1 MEDIVS
7 IIRTGNLAAL
17 KEFLVENPRGMNV
30 QTQEGVW
37 ALQEIMRRGD
47 LEMAQF
53 AVEYTIVNL
62 NLTDRAGNTV
72 LHYGVESGNPELV
85 RYLVERVG
93 CSIVQANRA
102 GETPL
107 DLAQR
112 LGYRELQGFF
122 EEKLGVGAAELYHN
136 PVCPGMHPD
145 PSIVRVGEDY
155 YMVHSSFLYFP
166 CIPVSHSRDLI
177 HWEVIG
183 HAITNPDWG
192 RLQGLDGGRG
202 YWAPDISY
210 YEGRFYI
217 TATYRLNEGGMPQRL
232 QMVTSSERPEGPY
245 GEPVFLEEDGIDP
258 SIFTDVDGRRYM
270 LLNRGARIFEISRD
284 AREILSRP
292 QLLWYG
298 DCKKATEGPHMLY
311 KDGYY
316 YLFMAEGGTG
326 KGHRVTVARSRE
338 LMGVYEPCPH
348 NPILRQWDEQGRLQC
363 CGHGMPVETQDGDW
377 YMVYLCT
384 RAGEGGY
391 ATLGRETALEPMSWT
406 ADGWPVVN
414 QHRGPSDQQKRPV
427 LTESGKGSTVQSVA
441 EETGRG
447 STVQSKAAGISEL
460 PDPEK
465 GRWGEWSTIRGL
477 VPGTFV
483 QEAGGLVINGNGRD
497 LNTSDYC
504 SLLLLHQSAFCF
516 EMGCRVSVERQK
528 AAQTEGERE
537 KAVQIEGAQPADE
550 DWDAGLTCYYDENS
564 FLKLA
569 LAERGGKPGILA
581 AEYVDNGYVA
591 ERFLPMENRCTE
603 NGCAESGY
611 SESGRAENGHEED
624 VLTAELKI
632 VTEDLR
638 RSLYYRE
645 GDSWREAAVFEN
657 TSYLS
662 SEGLQKGKRFT
673 GAAAGLYVNGRQRGR
688 FEEFYRKDRR

>member
-1 MEDIVS
+1 MTDIIS
-7 IIRTGNLAAL
+7 IIRAGKLEAL
-17 KEFLVENPRGMNV
+17 KEFMVENPRGMNV
-30 QTQEGVW
+30 QSEEGVW

-47 LEMAQF
+47 MEMAQF

-62 NLTDRAGNTV
+62 NLVDGAGNTV
-72 LHYGVESGNPELV
+72 LHYGVESGNLELV

-93 CSIVQANRA
+93 CSIVQANKA
-102 GETPL
+102 GVTSL

-112 LGYRELQGFF
+112 LDYGEIQSFF
-122 EEKLGVGAAELYHN
+122 EEKLGVRTEELYHN
-136 PVCPGMHPD
+136 PVCQGMHPD

-155 YMVHSSFLYFP
+155 YMVNSSFLYFP

-183 HAITNPDWG
+183 HAITNPCWG

-210 YEGRFYI
+210 YEGKFYI

-258 SIFTDVDGRRYM
+258 SIFTDVDKRRYM

-284 AREILSRP
+284 AREILSCP
-292 QLLWYG
+292 KLVWYG

-338 LMGVYEPCPH
+338 LMGVYEPCPY

-377 YMVYLCT
+377 YLVYLCT

-406 ADGWPVVN
+406 ADGWPLVN
-414 QHRGPSDQQKRPV
+414 QNRGPSDQQKKPV
-427 LTESGKGSTVQSVA
+427 LTTAEQSTAGRKETTEAEKETAGHKEAEAGSVLQ
-441 EETGRG
+441 
-447 STVQSKAAGISEL
+447 L

-465 GRWGEWSTIRGL
+465 GRWGEWSTIRGFT
-477 VPGTFV
+477 PGTFA
-483 QEAGGLVINGNGRD
+483 QEAGTLIINGNGRD

-504 SLLLLHQSAFCF
+504 SLLLQHQSAFSF
-516 EMGCRVSVERQK
+516 EMGCRVSVVRRT
-528 AAQTEGERE
+528 AGQTEAGQTV
-537 KAVQIEGAQPADE
+537 AE

-564 FLKLA
+564 YLKLA

-581 AEYVDNGYVA
+581 AEYVDDRYVT
-591 ERFLPMENRCTE
+591 ERFLPMV
-603 NGCAESGY
+603 CA
-611 SESGRAENGHEED
+611 AEGA

-638 RSLYYRE
+638 RSLFYKKD
-645 GDSWREAAVFEN
+645 GVWQKAAVFEN
-657 TSYLS
+657 TFYLS

-673 GAAAGLYVNGRQRGR
+673 GAAAGLYVNGGQQGR
-688 FEEFYRKDRR
+688 FEEFYRRDN

>member
-1 MEDIVS
+1 MTDIIS
-7 IIRTGNLAAL
+7 IIRAGKLEAL
-17 KEFLVENPRGMNV
+17 KEFMVENPRGMNV

-62 NLTDRAGNTV
+62 NLVDRAGNTV
-72 LHYGVESGNPELV
+72 LHYGVESGNLELV

-93 CSIVQANRA
+93 CSVAQANKA
-102 GETPL
+102 GVTPL

-112 LGYRELQGFF
+112 LGCGEIQSFF
-122 EEKLGVGAAELYHN
+122 EEKLGVRAQELYHN
-136 PVCPGMHPD
+136 PVCQGMHPD

-183 HAITNPDWG
+183 HAITNPCWG

-210 YEGRFYI
+210 YEGKFYI

-258 SIFTDVDGRRYM
+258 SIFTDVDKRRYM

-292 QLLWYG
+292 KLLWYG

-338 LMGVYEPCPH
+338 LMGVYEPCPY

-377 YMVYLCT
+377 YLVYLCT

-406 ADGWPVVN
+406 ADGWPLVN
-414 QHRGPSDQQKRPV
+414 QNRGPSDQQKKPV
-427 LTESGKGSTVQSVA
+427 LTTAEKSTAGRKETTEAEKETAGDKEAEAGSVLQ
-441 EETGRG
+441 
-447 STVQSKAAGISEL
+447 L

-465 GRWGEWSTIRGL
+465 GRWGEWSTIRGF
-477 VPGTFV
+477 VPGTFAR
-483 QEAGGLVINGNGRD
+483 EAGALIINGNGRD

-504 SLLLLHQSAFCF
+504 SLLLQHQRAFSF
-516 EMGCRVSVERQK
+516 EMGCRVSVVRN
-528 AAQTEGERE
+528 AGQTEAGQTV
-537 KAVQIEGAQPADE
+537 AE

-564 FLKLA
+564 YLKLA
-569 LAERGGKPGILA
+569 LAEQGGKPGILA
-581 AEYVDNGYVA
+581 AEYVDDRYVT
-591 ERFLPMENRCTE
+591 ERFLPMV
-603 NGCAESGY
+603 CA
-611 SESGRAENGHEED
+611 AEGA

-638 RSLYYRE
+638 RSLFYKKDGVWQE
-645 GDSWREAAVFEN
+645 VAVFEN

-673 GAAAGLYVNGRQRGR
+673 GAAAGLYVNGGQQGR
-688 FEEFYRKDRR
+688 FEEFYRRDN